1 MNVKSATKENNS
13 VKIVVEIDAAKF
25 EEGVSKAYAKARK
38 NIAIP
43 GFRKGKAPRKMIEAM
58 YGTDVFYEDG
68 LNEIFPDVY
77 KEAVLDQGWKAVGQ
91 PSVTD
96 IKFNDDKS
104 VEITIESALYPEIT
118 LGDYKGLE
126 IPKATAEV
134 TDEEIEAEV
143 DRRANDAARI
153 ITADRPAQEGDTAVI
168 DFEGFTDGVAF
179 EGGKGENYELKLG
192 SHTFIPGFEEQ
203 VIGMSVGDEKDIDVT
218 FPEDYHAELAGKPAV
233 FKVKVHEVKETI
245 VPEKD
250 DEFAKDIGFDTMDEL
265 RADIRATILK
275 EKEDG
280 IQRAF
285 ENAALEQAAKNITV
299 DIPECMIDEQV
310 EKEMERFDYQLRS
323 QGASL
328 AQYAQ
333 MLGGDLSGFKSS
345 IRPSAESQLRVELM
359 LNAVVD
365 AEGIE
370 VSDEELAAE
379 YAKLAETYQM
389 DVERIKSMVSDE
401 DMKGDIAVRK
411 ASELIT
417 SSAVAVAPKE
427 EAPAEEAPAEAAPK
441 KTTRKR
447 TTKKAAPAEEAP
459 AEEAKPEE

>member
-1 MNVKSATKENNS
+1 MNVKNAAKENNS
-13 VKIVVEIDAAKF
+13 VKITVEVDAVKF
-25 EEGVSKAYAKARK
+25 EEGISKAYAKARK
-38 NIAIP
+38 SIAIP
-43 GFRKGKAPRKMIEAM
+43 GFRKGKAPRKMVEAM
-58 YGTDVFYEDG
+58 YGAEVFYEDG
-68 LNEIFPDVY
+68 LNEIFPDIY
-77 KEAVLDQGWKAVGQ
+77 KEAVLDRGWKAVGQ

-104 VEITIESALYPEIT
+104 VELTIESALYPEIT

-134 TDEEIEAEV
+134 SDEEVETEV

-153 ITADRPAQEGDTAVI
+153 STVERAAREGDTAVI
-168 DFEGFTDGVAF
+168 DFEGFVDGVAF
-179 EGGKGENYELKLG
+179 DGGKGENYDLKLG

-203 VIGMSVGDEKDIDVT
+203 LIGLSAGDEKDIDVT

-233 FKVKVHEVKETI
+233 FKVKVHEIKETA
-245 VPEKD
+245 VPAKD
-250 DEFAKDIGFDTMDEL
+250 DEFAKDVGFDTMDEL
-265 RADIRATILK
+265 RADIRSTMLK

-280 IQRAF
+280 IREAF
-285 ENAALEQAAKNITV
+285 ENAALEQAAKNMTA

-310 EKEMERFDYQLRS
+310 EKETERFDYQLRA

-328 AQYAQ
+328 EQYAQ
-333 MLGGDLSGFKSS
+333 MLGGDLSGFKSG
-345 IRPSAESQLRVELM
+345 IRPNAESRLRVELM

-365 AEGIE
+365 AEKIE

-379 YAKLAETYQM
+379 YEKLAEAYQM
-389 DVERIKSMVSDE
+389 DVEKIKSIISDE

-417 SSAVAVAPKE
+417 DSAVAVAPVE
-427 EAPAEEAPAEAAPK
+427 AAPAEEPK
-441 KTTRKR
+441 KPARKR
-447 TTKKAAPAEEAP
+447 TTKKKAEEAPKEEAP

>member
-1 MNVKSATKENNS
+1 MTVKSAEKENNN
-13 VKIVVEIDAAKF
+13 VKIVVDIDAAKL
-25 EEGVSKAYAKARK
+25 EEGVNKAYAKARK

-58 YGTDVFYEDG
+58 YGADVFFEDG

-96 IKFNDDKS
+96 VNFNDDKS
-104 VEITIESALYPEIT
+104 VTLTIESALYPEIT

-134 TDEEIEAEV
+134 SDEEVETEV

-153 ITADRPAQEGDTAVI
+153 STVDRAAEEGDTAVI
-168 DFEGFTDGVAF
+168 DFEGFVDGVAF
-179 EGGKGENYELKLG
+179 DGGKGENYDLKLG

-203 VIGMSVGDEKDIDVT
+203 LIGLSAGDEKDVDVT
-218 FPEDYHAELAGKPAV
+218 FPEDYHAELAGKAAT
-233 FKVKVHEVKETI
+233 FKVKVHEIKETA
-245 VPEKD
+245 VPAKD
-250 DEFAKDIGFDTMDEL
+250 DEFAKDVGFDTMDEL
-265 RADIRATILK
+265 RADIRATMLK

-280 IQRAF
+280 IQKAF
-285 ENAALEQAAKNITV
+285 ENAALEQAGKNMTA

-310 EKEMERFDYQLRS
+310 EKEMERFDYQLRA

-328 AQYAQ
+328 EQYAK

-345 IRPSAESQLRVELM
+345 IRPSAEAQLRVELM

-365 AEGIE
+365 AEKIE

-379 YAKLAETYQM
+379 YEKLAETYQM
-389 DVERIKSMVSDE
+389 DVEKVKSMISDE

-411 ASELIT
+411 ASELIA
-417 SSAVAVAPKE
+417 SSAVAVAPVE
-427 EAPAEEAPAEAAPK
+427 EAPAEEKKPA
-441 KTTRKR
+441 RKR
-447 TTKKAAPAEEAP
+447 TTKKAAPKAEEAP